1 MRHQDV
7 ETEAQHLIRKIVR
20 TVDKRIQLQLN
31 DGPTPQDPL
40 LSLALTR
47 GQQHATMELSVEEL
61 RRAAES
67 DRDASILRE
76 RVKRTNERMRF
87 PKKPEQFFDTKAI
100 RPGSEAFANFRPS
113 GGRGGG
119 GGGRR

>member
-1 MRHQDV
+1 MRHQDL
-7 ETEAQHLIRKIVR
+7 ETEAQNLLRRIVR
-20 TVDKRIQLQLN
+20 TVDKRVQIQLN

-40 LSLALTR
+40 LSVALTR
-47 GQQHATMELSVEEL
+47 GTQHAVLELSVEEL

-67 DRDASILRE
+67 TRDSALLRQ
-76 RVKRTNERMRF
+76 RVKRTHERLRF

-113 GGRGGG
+113 GGRS
-119 GGGRR
+119 GGRR

>member
-7 ETEAQHLIRKIVR
+7 ETEAQNLLRKIVK
-20 TVDKRIQLQLN
+20 TVDKRLQLQLN

-40 LSLALTR
+40 LSVALTR

-61 RRAAES
+61 RRAGES
-67 DRDASILRE
+67 TREASILRE
-76 RVKRTNERMRF
+76 RIKRTNERLRF

-113 GGRGGG
+113 GGRP
-119 GGGRR
+119 GGRR

>member
-1 MRHQDV
+1 MRHQDL
-7 ETEAQHLIRKIVR
+7 ETEAQNLLRKIVR
-20 TVDKRIQLQLN
+20 TVDKRLQIQVN

-40 LSLALTR
+40 LSVGLTR
-47 GQQHATMELSVEEL
+47 GTQHATLELSVEEI

-67 DRDASILRE
+67 TRDSALLRQ
-76 RVKRTNERMRF
+76 RVKRTHERLRF

-113 GGRGGG
+113 GGRS
-119 GGGRR
+119 GGRR

>member
-7 ETEAQHLIRKIVR
+7 ETEAQHLIRKIVH
-20 TVDKRIQLQLN
+20 TVDKRLQLQLN

-47 GQQHATMELSVEEL
+47 GQQHAAMELSVEEL
-61 RRAAES
+61 RRAVES
-67 DRDASILRE
+67 DRDCAILRE
-76 RVKRTNERMRF
+76 RVKRTNERLRF
-87 PKKPEQFFDTKAI
+87 PKKPEVFFDTKAI

-119 GGGRR
+119 RR

>member
-40 LSLALTR
+40 LSLLLTR
-47 GQQHATMELSVEEL
+47 GQQHATMEMSVEEL
-61 RRAAES
+61 RRAVES

-87 PKKPEQFFDTKAI
+87 PKKPERFFDTKAI

>member
-1 MRHQDV
+1 MRHQDL
-7 ETEAQHLIRKIVR
+7 ETDAQVLLRKIVR
-20 TVDKRIQLQLN
+20 TVDKKLQLQLN

-47 GQQHATMELSVEEL
+47 GSQHASMELSVEEI

-67 DRDASILRE
+67 TRDASLLRE
-76 RVKRTNERMRF
+76 RVKRTHERLRF
-87 PKKPEQFFDTKAI
+87 PKKPEHVFDTRAI

-113 GGRGGG
+113 GGRS
-119 GGGRR
+119 GGRR